1 MSAPAHAGDAV
12 ATQVARLYF
21 DRQLSKVE
29 IGQRLGISRFRVAR
43 LLREAREA
51 GLVRVEYRDVPRRDA
66 ELSRDLELRFEVDLC
81 AVAAGS
87 RDPDAAAVLGAEVV
101 ADLVTSEETL
111 GVAWGSTLAATIGY
125 LPRRAFGRLRVVP
138 LAGGWP
144 GLAHDRAPGELARRC
159 AERLGGTHLELYA
172 PAFVAT
178 PQLRNA
184 LAEEAG
190 VSAVF
195 AAYDRLTTA
204 VVGIGSWPAAA
215 GRGRAAGSSLLASGA
230 VSRGELDEL
239 RAAGAVGE
247 LVVHPF
253 DAAGRFLPTA
263 LTDRAVAIPLDRLRR
278 VRRVVAIAAGREK
291 AGAIR
296 AALASGVVD
305 VLVTDA
311 STAVS
316 VLAQD
321 AA

>member
-1 MSAPAHAGDAV
+1 MSPVGPVGNAV
-12 ATQVARLYF
+12 ATQVARLFF

-43 LLREAREA
+43 LLREAREV
-51 GLVRVEYRDVPRRDA
+51 GLVQVEYRDVASRDVD
-66 ELSRDLELRFEVDLC
+66 LSRELEVRFGVDLC

-87 RDPDAAAVLGAEVV
+87 RDPDAAALLGAEVV
-101 ADLVTSEETL
+101 GDLVTPDETL
-111 GVAWGSTLAATIGY
+111 GIAWGSTLAATIGH
-125 LPRRAFGRLRVVP
+125 LPRRAYAGLRVVP

-172 PAFVAT
+172 PAFVAS
-178 PQLRNA
+178 PQLRDA

-190 VSAVF
+190 VSAVLS
-195 AAYDRLTTA
+195 AYAQLSTA
-204 VVGIGSWPAAA
+204 VVGIGAWG
-215 GRGRAAGSSLLASGA
+215 GRGRPAGSSLLASGA
-230 VSRGELDEL
+230 VSRGELKAL
-239 RAAGAVGE
+239 RGAGAIGE

-263 LTDRAVAIPLDRLRR
+263 LTGRAVAIPLDRLRR
-278 VRRVVAIAAGREK
+278 VRRVVAIASGREK

-296 AALASGVVD
+296 AALASGIVH

-311 STAVS
+311 ATAAA
-316 VLAQD
+316 VLVQEAT
-321 AA
+321 